1 MGKKLFILAGEASG
15 DLHAAGA
22 VAELRRQA
30 PDLDIFGVGGGHLKA
45 LNVRLLYEADQIS
58 FMGFVEV
65 AKHYLFLRKV
75 FNDIKAAILQEKP
88 DAALLIDYPGMNLIL
103 AEFLHVQ
110 GIPVIYYIAPQVWAW
125 KEGRVEKIRKF
136 VSRLLVVFDFEVE
149 FFKRHNVKAEFVG
162 HPIIEELSA
171 ASLPTKPEFL
181 KAKGLSDAQPIIG
194 LLPGSRKQELERIFP
209 GMLRAAELLQK
220 KHGAKFLLGRAP
232 TIPDD
237 FYRKF
242 LKDTAITPIDAKA
255 YEVMSYSDLL
265 FVTSG
270 TATLESLCFG
280 APMIVL
286 YRTNGLN
293 YLIGRQ
299 LVKIKNIALANIVSK
314 GLYSDIKTVPELLQ
328 NEMTAERIASEAD
341 RILSDKAHSAK
352 IRRELLAAK
361 EKLGQIHPSEEVA
374 RIILET
380 ISP

>member
-22 VAELRRQA
+22 VAELRRRV
-30 PDLDIFGVGGGHLKA
+30 PGLDIFGIGGGHLKA
-45 LNVRLLYEADQIS
+45 LNVRMLYEADQIS

-65 AKHYLFLRKV
+65 AKHYFFLRKV
-75 FNDIKAAILQEKP
+75 FNDIKAAILREKP

-103 AEFLHVQ
+103 AEFLHQQ

-136 VSRLLVVFDFEVE
+136 VTRLLVVFDFEVE

-162 HPIIEELSA
+162 HPIIEELSEA
-171 ASLPTKPEFL
+171 KIAPKSEFL
-181 KAKGLSDAQPIIG
+181 KAKGLSDKQPIIG

-209 GMLRAAELLQK
+209 EMLRAAEVLEK

-232 TIPDD
+232 NLTDD
-237 FYRKF
+237 FYQHF
-242 LKDTAITPIDAKA
+242 LQDTSIRPIDAKA
-255 YEVMSYSDLL
+255 YEVMAHSDLL
-265 FVTSG
+265 LVTSG

-286 YRTNGLN
+286 YKTGSLN
-293 YLIGRQ
+293 YLIGRR

-314 GLYSDIKTVPELLQ
+314 GLYAETKTVPELLQ
-328 NEMTAERIASEAD
+328 DEMMAERIASEAD
-341 RILSDKAHSAK
+341 RILSDKALSGK
-352 IRRELLAAK
+352 IRHELVAAK

-380 ISP
+380 VSL